1 MISFTVPALLIALGV
16 THAIQ
21 DSARSRPARQD
32 SETAPKKSKKSNKR
46 PGKKRIGG
54 FLGLHISDARL
65 DGKTFVQIDS
75 VVKGSD
81 AEKLGFKAGDR
92 ILRINRRRIRNGD
105 AFIMNLWG
113 TAGLLRSRRG
123 GTSRGG
129 VVPPQNKIF
138 IQRGDKEIVLE
149 GGFDELDKT
158 PGVGQKAPD
167 FTLESADGK
176 TAHTLSK
183 MIGEKPIVLIFGSW
197 T

>member
-1 MISFTVPALLIALGV
+1 MPAIMHPRTSGYRVMISFTVPALLIALGV

-32 SETAPKKSKKSNKR
+32 SETAPKKSKKSKKSNKR

-129 VVPPQNKIF
+129 VVPATKQDLHPTWR
-138 IQRGDKEIVLE
+138 QRDRARGRLRRTRQDARRRPE
-149 GGFDELDKT
+149 G
-158 PGVGQKAPD
+158 
-167 FTLESADGK
+167 S
-176 TAHTLSK
+176 
-183 MIGEKPIVLIFGSW
+183 
-197 T
+197 